1 MAIDRYRKCGKIHLY
16 IHTTFHTYIYNG
28 ISFKYKNNDILPS
41 ATWIDLGVIML
52 SKVSQRNT
60 NNILFQLCVESKK
73 QMNKHSKAKPDS

>member
-16 IHTTFHTYIYNG
+16 IHTTFHTYIHNG

-52 SKVSQRNT
+52 KQSKSRETQTTYYFNYV
-60 NNILFQLCVESKK
+60 
-73 QMNKHSKAKPDS
+73 